1 MVQWH
6 YLWGEATHR
15 CKRTALTSAGIAMAV
30 ALVVLLDLLGRAFA
44 DVSTLPFRNL
54 STDLIVQRAATQSA
68 LPKQM
73 GIMLPYSAQPI
84 TDEELM
90 RLSAEEDVEQAA
102 GFVLLWNFGSGRFF
116 SISGIPHDDGTP
128 TLGPGKAR
136 DWLIKGRLPAR
147 GARELLVERHYGAF
161 YRLEPGSTVDL
172 GGTMFEVAGVIDIK
186 EGSQLVASNFYM
198 DIDQARHLA
207 ALPPNTVNQVLLKV
221 AQMERTEAVKTRIA
235 GWLPR
240 ASVMSPDTMLGLFG
254 GISSVV
260 GRFRLAT
267 LLGGG
272 LAALALVAVLIYG
285 ALQERRK
292 DIALLRT
299 LGWTRRQVHAQLI
312 AETALQGIAGGLL
325 GLILVA
331 VGVSLLGTVS
341 LSLPASLPG
350 ENPADF
356 LTGSFRSAPE
366 SIRLPILVTNLHWL
380 LPPAVA
386 GAMCA
391 LLGGWI
397 SSRQT
402 LGSLWASS
410 KAV

>member
-15 CKRTALTSAGIAMAV
+15 WKRTALTSAGIAMAV

-84 TDEELM
+84 TGEELM